1 MLLSHSKFAVKSKSK
16 LLSSKKSFEIADPES
31 SQLLGTGTDVTGFL
45 GSMLGATKIE
55 VRDSSNNEL
64 LFTVQ
69 RTGLLLKKDAVIGP
83 DGQLIGRYKSKAFSL
98 SGGFHIYDKD
108 GKHLGEIQ
116 GKMLKAE
123 YKVVTPDRTTE
134 MGTVSKSWA
143 GMAKSLLTGGEAYG
157 VQISPQFA
165 EDQTAKI
172 LILGATIAVES
183 IFKKK
188 GSKAV
193 GGGDSDEE

>member
-16 LLSSKKSFEIADPES
+16 LLSSKKSFEIVNPES
-31 SQLLGTGTDVTGFL
+31 EQLLGTGTDVTGFL
-45 GSMLGATKIE
+45 GSLLGSTKIE

-64 LFTVQ
+64 LFTVE
-69 RTGLLLKKDAVIGP
+69 RTGVILKKDVVMSP
-83 DGQLIGRYKSKAFSL
+83 QGQIIGRYKSKAFSL
-98 SGGFHIYDKD
+98 SGGFHFYDKD

-123 YKVVTPDRTTE
+123 YKFVTPDRATE

-143 GMAKSLLTGGEAYG
+143 GMAKSLLTGGETYG

-188 GSKAV
+188 GSKAS
-193 GGGDSDEE
+193 GGGDEE